1 MAVYCT
7 LASRSLS
14 SLSNG
19 CTLLKLHQPAEQT
32 RTRGNGVVGPY
43 KADGVKPP
51 VGSTFGRVFI
61 TAGGCS
67 VNVAGGFARAVFER
81 TASGGRKHGATGGF
95 GNDCGPA
102 AALTGTGGAGFTNG
116 HAVALQAF
124 GDAFGVKLPI
134 GAA

>member
-32 RTRGNGVVGPY
+32 RTRGNGSVVPH

-51 VGSTFGRVFI
+51 IGISFGRAFMS
-61 TAGGCS
+61 GGRA
-67 VNVAGGFARAVFER
+67 VTVGGGFARAVFER
-81 TASGGRKHGATGGF
+81 TAAGRKHGATGGF